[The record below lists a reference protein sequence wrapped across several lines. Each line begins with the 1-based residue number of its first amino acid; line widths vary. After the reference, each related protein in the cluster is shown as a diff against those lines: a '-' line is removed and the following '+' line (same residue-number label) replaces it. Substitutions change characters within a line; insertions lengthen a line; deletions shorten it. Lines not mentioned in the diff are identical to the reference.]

1 MNRFSRGWQ
10 LVGQCVQVFR
20 QDKELILFP
29 VLSLI
34 SCIAVIASFAL
45 PIWWYSDVLKDYA
58 QDTESLKNPL
68 IYVVLYLFYFA
79 NYFVTTFFNA
89 ALIACA
95 IIRFGGGNPTLGD
108 GLSAATA
115 RLPQILGWAAACA
128 TVGVILQLI
137 RSRSKRGGRFVAG
150 LLGVA
155 WSIGTFFVVPILVVE
170 KAGPVAAVKRS
181 VALLRKTWGESL
193 TANLGIS
200 LIAFL
205 VMAPAIGAVV
215 VGVLLIAAG
224 QLAWGIPLVAA
235 GMVYI
240 VLVSLVATT
249 LSSILLAALYLYST
263 TDRVP
268 RHFDVNQFRYAF
280 IRT

>member
-1 MNRFSRGWQ
+1 MNKFSRGWH

-34 SCIAVIASFAL
+34 ACVAVLASFGL
-45 PIWWYSDVLKDYA
+45 PIWYSDVLKDLA
-58 QDTESLKNPL
+58 QDKEELRNPL
-68 IYVVLYLFYFA
+68 IYVVLYLYYFA
-79 NYFVTTFFNA
+79 NYFVMTFFNA

-95 IIRFGGGNPTLGD
+95 IIRFNGGNPTLGD
-108 GLSAATA
+108 GLRAATA

-128 TVGVILQLI
+128 TVGLVLQLI
-137 RSRSKRGGRFVAG
+137 RSKSKRGGRLVAG
-150 LLGVA
+150 LLGMA
-155 WSIGTFFVVPILVVE
+155 WSIATFFVVPILVVE
-170 KAGPVAAVKRS
+170 KAGPVTAVKRS

-200 LIAFL
+200 LIAMVAML
-205 VMAPAIGAVV
+205 PAIAAVV
-215 VGVLLIAAG
+215 AGVLLIAAE

-249 LSSILLAALYLYST
+249 LSAILLAALYLYST
-263 TDRVP
+263 TDKVP
-268 RHFDVNQFRYAF
+268 RYFDVNQFRYAF
-280 IRT
+280 VRT